1 LLHTTLGI
9 KRDSTIIKGKVVD
22 EQGNPIVAA
31 TIMIKG
37 THVGTLSDGEGIFKL
52 RQKQITND
60 LTLVFSS
67 VGYEMAERKIQKNE
81 YSDDLKVQLVVLK
94 MAMQGSSL

>member
-1 LLHTTLGI
+1 MSKAILLLLANNHD
-9 KRDSTIIKGKVVD
+9 KRYTC
-22 EQGNPIVAA
+22 
-31 TIMIKG
+31 
-37 THVGTLSDGEGIFKL
+37 GTLSDGEGIFKL

-94 MAMQGSSL
+94 MQCRGSSL